1 MIIIGTFQEYRF
13 GQGQSSS
20 ERFEDL
26 TALTL
31 MPTILWHL
39 DGHHV
44 CLYMDHG
51 SVSCPFHLENTPILP
66 SS

>member
-1 MIIIGTFQEYRF
+1 MIIGTFQEYRS

-26 TALTL
+26 TALPQ
-31 MPTILWHL
+31 MPTILWHI
-39 DGHHV
+39 DGPHM

-51 SVSCPFHLENTPILP
+51 NGSCPFNLENTPILP

>member
-1 MIIIGTFQEYRF
+1 MIIGPFQAYRS
-13 GQGQSSS
+13 GQGQSRS

-26 TALTL
+26 TALPQ
-31 MPTILWHL
+31 MPTILWHI

-51 SVSCPFHLENTPILP
+51 NGLCPFHLENTPILP